1 MCIGHVMS
9 LISFLSHIY
18 FDRDCALHIRLQVQD
33 NNVLWIFPT
42 CSSVQPENQ
51 KIKMNILITSSSQF
65 SSKKSL

>member
-33 NNVLWIFPT
+33 K
-42 CSSVQPENQ
+42 CSLDISN
-51 KIKMNILITSSSQF
+51 LQF
-65 SSKKSL
+65 STTRKTEN